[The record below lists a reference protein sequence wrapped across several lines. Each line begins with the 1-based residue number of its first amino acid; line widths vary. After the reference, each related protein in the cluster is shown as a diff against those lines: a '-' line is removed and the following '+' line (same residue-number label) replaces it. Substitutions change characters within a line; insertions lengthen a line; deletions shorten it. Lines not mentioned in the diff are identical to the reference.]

1 MRGLCPQEGST
12 GVVVTQPGDPAELQ
26 EAACSHTSDAGTTAA
41 AGHKAEATEVQA
53 SKEPKGVVQPT
64 VVATNDFAPES
75 FGNGAVPS
83 SQQILN
89 AIASKYLQS
98 INPSTPDEFNDFI
111 QYMEKVRKVV
121 IVDVKTGSLIV
132 TVACSSLEIIDELWE
147 DYRTGHL
154 NEMAQ
159 KFLATEEILVEFGLA
174 ELKITT
180 TINEEEYK
188 ACRELFLN
196 PSSRYLD
203 LIMNPKYTC

>member
-1 MRGLCPQEGST
+1 M
-12 GVVVTQPGDPAELQ
+12 
-26 EAACSHTSDAGTTAA
+26 AA
-41 AGHKAEATEVQA
+41 AGPKVVAAEVQK
-53 SKEPKGVVQPT
+53 SKEPIGVVQPT
-64 VVATNDFAPES
+64 AEVNSDFAPGS
-75 FGNGAVPS
+75 FGNLAVPS

-98 INPSTPDEFNDFI
+98 LNPSTPDEFNDFI

-132 TVACSSLEIIDELWE
+132 TVECSSLKIIDELWE

-180 TINEEEYK
+180 TIKEEEYK